1 MTKKD
6 FIELAEQL
14 AIVKREY
21 DAKRHDFHGT
31 AAEDMWKECVYAV
44 MLACKT
50 TSANFDR
57 GKFLNACGIPNIG
70 VK

>member
-1 MTKKD
+1 MTQKD
-6 FIELAEQL
+6 FKELAKQL

-21 DAKRHDFHGT
+21 DAKRHDS

-44 MLACKT
+44 MLACKA

-57 GKFLNACGIPNIG
+57 GKFLNACGLPNIG
-70 VK
+70 IK